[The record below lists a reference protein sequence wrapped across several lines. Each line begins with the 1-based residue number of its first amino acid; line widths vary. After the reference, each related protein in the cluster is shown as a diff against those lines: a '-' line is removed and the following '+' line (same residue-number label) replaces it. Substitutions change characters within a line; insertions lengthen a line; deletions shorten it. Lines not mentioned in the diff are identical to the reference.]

1 MELSKK
7 RYHVN
12 IMPNPPLN
20 LGIINVFQISDLAC
34 ALDYEVPLHRQN
46 CYEIS
51 YIVDGEGVFRCG
63 DIEHRVHEGDLHL
76 ATVGDLHY
84 IKSSRHAPLRYICL
98 GFTFNKAHSD
108 YPKYAAMAEFFE
120 TPEKRLSKDH
130 YKINNLLTGAL
141 REISGPGFLSEEML
155 SAFLLQTLI
164 STYRSFREE
173 TGGHRLELDDHRS
186 LNPLVYE
193 MLRYIDDHV
202 TDMGALSDMAEK
214 LGYNYSYL
222 SRLFSAAMGTTPKQ
236 YYDRQR
242 FERAVQMLQEGKR
255 LSRIAEKL
263 GFADAA
269 TFCKAFKRFY
279 NVSPGQYRSKLG

>member
-1 MELSKK
+1 
-7 RYHVN
+7 
-12 IMPNPPLN
+12 
-20 LGIINVFQISDLAC
+20 
-34 ALDYEVPLHRQN
+34 
-46 CYEIS
+46 
-51 YIVDGEGVFRCG
+51 
-63 DIEHRVHEGDLHL
+63 
-76 ATVGDLHY
+76 
-84 IKSSRHAPLRYICL
+84 
-98 GFTFNKAHSD
+98 
-108 YPKYAAMAEFFE
+108 
-120 TPEKRLSKDH
+120 
-130 YKINNLLTGAL
+130 
-141 REISGPGFLSEEML
+141 
-155 SAFLLQTLI
+155 
-164 STYRSFREE
+164 
-173 TGGHRLELDDHRS
+173 
-186 LNPLVYE
+186 LVYE
-193 MLRYIDDHV
+193 MMRYIDDHV